1 MRWSSVR
8 GFSLIELLVVLVVI
22 GTALTIALP
31 KAAALRQGML
41 LDGAAQQVLGDLQRA
56 QFEAIK
62 RNQSLKVVLTGPTSY
77 TVQFIGARE
86 LDGGVQFVS
95 APDTMR
101 FASFGPPA
109 LSSGPAIYVLRL
121 GSREKRVEVSA
132 AGFLRVR

>member
-22 GTALTIALP
+22 GTALTMALP
-31 KAAALRQGML
+31 KVAAIRQRML

-56 QFEAIK
+56 QIEAIK
-62 RNQSLKVVLTGPTSY
+62 RNRSLKVVLTGPTSY
-77 TVQFIGARE
+77 DIQFLGARE
-86 LDGGVQFVS
+86 LDGGVQFAS
-95 APDTMR
+95 APDTVR

-109 LSSGPAIYVLRL
+109 SPAIYVLRL
-121 GSREKRVEVSA
+121 GSREKRVELSA

>member
-109 LSSGPAIYVLRL
+109 SGQAIYVLRL
-121 GSREKRVEVSA
+121 GSREKRVEISA

>member
-77 TVQFIGARE
+77 NVQFIGARE

-109 LSSGPAIYVLRL
+109 SGPAIYVLRF
-121 GSREKRVEVSA
+121 GSREKRVEISA

>member
-1 MRWSSVR
+1 MRWRSVR

-22 GTALTIALP
+22 GTAWTIALP

-77 TVQFIGARE
+77 TVQFMGARE

-109 LSSGPAIYVLRL
+109 SGPAIYVLRL
-121 GSREKRVEVSA
+121 GSREKRVEISA